1 MSNAGCTKDFQ
12 SKCEKTLKSLRS
24 KREKDTKQRFV
35 MAIGEGKCSQD
46 IGSKIAEYFHQYY
59 QTIK

>member
-1 MSNAGCTKDFQ
+1 MQVAPKISRANVRKHSGRWDLN
-12 SKCEKTLKSLRS
+12 EKTTS
-24 KREKDTKQRFV
+24 KQRFV